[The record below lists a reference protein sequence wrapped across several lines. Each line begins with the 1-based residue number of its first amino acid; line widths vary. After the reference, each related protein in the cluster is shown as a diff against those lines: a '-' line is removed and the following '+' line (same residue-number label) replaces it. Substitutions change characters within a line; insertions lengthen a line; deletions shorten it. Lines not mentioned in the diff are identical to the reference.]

1 MRRYDAHV
9 RCVCDILAVHGPCD
23 AHTEAPPDDDKRKED
38 FGSKILQA
46 GIAGRCNVSM
56 EEVPSFAIHLM
67 YDIMHAMM

>member
-23 AHTEAPPDDDKRKED
+23 AHTEAPPEVDKRMEE
-38 FGSKILQA
+38 FGGRLLQA
-46 GIAGRCNVSM
+46 RIGGGCGMVM